1 MAALAFR
8 RQRDQAGLNR
18 SFERENVMARLQPVD
33 TSKLTAEQRQVYDAI
48 AAGPRGAV
56 RGPFLALLLVP
67 ELANRIQHLGELIRY
82 DTTLGRKLSELAI
95 LVTARGLR
103 CHYEWYA
110 HAKIAAEAGLPAVA
124 IEAIRTDKDPG
135 FTDPKE
141 QAVYQ
146 FARELVTEKRVSD
159 AAYDAVARLFST
171 VGAVELAGMVG
182 YYSMIA
188 MTLNAHAIMPPGDP
202 PFDD

>member
-1 MAALAFR
+1 MP
-8 RQRDQAGLNR
+8 
-18 SFERENVMARLQPVD
+18 RLQPVEP
-33 TSKLTAEQRQVYDAI
+33 SKLTAEQRKVYDAI

-110 HAKIAAEAGLPAVA
+110 HARIAAEAGLPAAA
-124 IEAIRTDKDPG
+124 IEAIRTGEEPG

-141 QAVYQ
+141 RAVYQ
-146 FARELVTEKRVSD
+146 FARELVAHQRVSD
-159 AAYDAVARLFST
+159 AAYDAVTRSFST

-188 MTLNAHAIMPPGDP
+188 MTLNAHTIMPPGNP